1 MLRIFKTI
9 ATDWALYLFLTP
21 NAYSAPILEQYLV
34 SISRLGVIENQFCA
48 NLSTKNNGVIL
59 TSEAHKDITL
69 IPEIP
74 GPPLS
79 QGKYS
84 VTLEHQNQKTS
95 TLQMTAFIQGD
106 RIKLVSKTPVDILL
120 VQQNCLGETPISNI
134 WNSPFSGNKDS
145 DVKAFQR
152 RIVGRFADFRTAGG
166 DNGHKHAGIDLRGG
180 FSEEVHPINDG
191 RVLAASFKDL
201 SGGVVIEHL
210 LPDGSRLYSKY
221 VHIQE
226 ISVKVGEQVTP
237 NTKLGRL
244 FDKAS
249 FKRSRYTHNHLHLEI
264 RKDYLDKGTDS
275 SYSETRK
282 DLEKHCLDPEKFLW
296 AQLSKKPAHTE
307 QDAGTSK

>member
-1 MLRIFKTI
+1 MQIAQLTAALSLLITI
-9 ATDWALYLFLTP
+9 
-21 NAYSAPILEQYLV
+21 NAYSAPVPAPYLV
-34 SISRLGVIENQFCA
+34 SISRLGVVENQFCA
-48 NLSTKNNGVIL
+48 DLATKNNQYIL
-59 TSEAHKDITL
+59 TSEAHKDIIL

-79 QGKYS
+79 PGKYS
-84 VTLEHQNQKTS
+84 VTLEHQNLKTS
-95 TLQMTAFIQGD
+95 TLQMTATIQGD
-106 RIKLVSKTPVDILL
+106 SIKLLSKTPVDILL
-120 VQQNCLGETPISNI
+120 LKQNCLGETPIANA

-166 DNGHKHAGIDLRGG
+166 DNGHRHAGIDLRGG
-180 FSEEVHPINDG
+180 LGEEVYPINDG

-221 VHIQE
+221 VHIQD
-226 ISVKVGEQVTP
+226 ISVRIGEQVTP
-237 NTKLGRL
+237 QTRLGRL

-249 FKRSRYTHNHLHLEI
+249 FKKSRYTHNHLHLEI

-282 DLEKHCLDPEKFLW
+282 DLERHCLDPEKFLG
-296 AQLSKKPAHTE
+296 AQLTKKSSHTE
-307 QDAGTSK
+307 QDPGTNK